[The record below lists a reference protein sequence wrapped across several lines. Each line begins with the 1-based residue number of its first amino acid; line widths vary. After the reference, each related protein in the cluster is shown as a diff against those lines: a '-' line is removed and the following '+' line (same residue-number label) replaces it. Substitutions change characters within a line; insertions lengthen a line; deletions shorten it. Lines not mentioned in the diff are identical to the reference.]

1 MKKIKNQTVSA
12 SITDPLAN
20 LSVIGMFQVA
30 EDAVTELLGEMKL
43 DNITIKERNNAVWVF
58 TKSRIKK
65 LKDIPWNEEFQTV
78 CFISSVTHVMV
89 NLDIAIRNASGE
101 LCVYSRLELGVFD
114 LQKKRIKRLSDLGI
128 HDRMVAEKPE
138 EDIAFIRFN
147 NEELP
152 EKGKVQVKYTNVD
165 FSKHTN
171 NIEYIRFILNT
182 YSVQELEEKPI
193 KEMQVSFLDQ
203 TFENDIL
210 TIYKGNFGERDIFT
224 LQKEDKAVVRSEII
238 F

>member
-1 MKKIKNQTVSA
+1 MKKIKNQKVSA
-12 SITDPLAN
+12 SITDSLAN
-20 LSVIGMFQVA
+20 LSVIGIFQVV

-43 DNITIKERNNAVWVF
+43 DNITIKERNNAVWFF

-138 EDIAFIRFN
+138 ADIAFIRFN
-147 NEELP
+147 DEELP

-182 YSVQELEEKPI
+182 YSVQELEERPI

-203 TFENDIL
+203 SFENDIL

-224 LQKEDKAVVRSEII
+224 LQKV
-238 F
+238 

>member
-1 MKKIKNQTVSA
+1 MKKIKNQKVSA

-43 DNITIKERNNAVWVF
+43 DNITIKERNNAVWIF

-89 NLDIAIRNASGE
+89 NLDVAIRNTSGE
-101 LCVYSRLELGVFD
+101 LCVYSRIELCIFD

-138 EDIAFIRFN
+138 EDIAFIRFD

-203 TFENDIL
+203 SFENDIL
-210 TIYKGNFGERDIFT
+210 TIYKGNLGERDIFT
-224 LQKEDKAVVRSEII
+224 LQKEDKAVVRSEVI